1 MVNVLFSPVVKILLM
16 KKQVRQVLN
25 ALESLTNMQGVT
37 LADVKDTILPLL
49 KSSPLLT
56 NHFLTLLPGERPPD
70 RYVLSF
76 EF

>member
-1 MVNVLFSPVVKILLM
+1 M

-70 RYVLSF
+70 R
-76 EF
+76 